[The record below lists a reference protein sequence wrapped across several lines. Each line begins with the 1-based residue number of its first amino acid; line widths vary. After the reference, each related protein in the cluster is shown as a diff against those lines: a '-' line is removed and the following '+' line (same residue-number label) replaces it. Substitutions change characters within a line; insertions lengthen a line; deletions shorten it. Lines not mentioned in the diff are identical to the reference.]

1 MKQKTMCLSISKRN
15 ERYLDLLDD
24 YACEFNT
31 NKAQAVF
38 RIIREYNTYRC
49 LDQARV

>member
-1 MKQKTMCLSISKRN
+1 MAQKTMCLSVSKRN

-24 YACEFNT
+24 YASEFNS
-31 NKAQAVF
+31 NKAQALF

-49 LDQARV
+49 LDLARK

>member
-15 ERYLDLLDD
+15 ERYLDLLED

-31 NKAQAVF
+31 
-38 RIIREYNTYRC
+38 IRHRQYSVLLGNTT
-49 LDQARV
+49 LTVV